1 MKIAVIGG
9 GSTYT
14 PELINGILEISKDI
28 KVDQVVLYDIPQATE
43 KLEILYQFSKRLV
56 KDRFELT
63 QTHQIE
69 KAVEGADYVIF
80 QFRVGQLKARQN
92 DEQIPLHYNLVGQ
105 ETTGIGGF
113 ACALR
118 TFPVV
123 EEYVKIVDK
132 YSKATI
138 INFTNPS
145 GHLTEFVL
153 NYLGF
158 ERFIGLCN
166 IPINL
171 LKMIS
176 QICGCEMEDIFV
188 KYYGLNHLTF
198 LEKIC
203 VKNQDVTQALL
214 EKVKLQLANIPSQE
228 FPQVV
233 LEALGLYPNSYL
245 KYYLMEKT
253 MVEKLKKEGTRAEK
267 VRQIE
272 SDLLEL
278 YKTASHIPPELSQR
292 GGSMYSTAAANL
304 IRDLTTSAG
313 ALHVVNTRN
322 NGAVSDLPNDYVL
335 EIPCFVKAGK
345 VFPVSLGK
353 ADQFALGMIHIVK
366 MYERLTIEAYFKRS
380 KALAMKAMLLHPLG
394 PDAEDVESLL
404 QEILKANEGFIELK

>member
-14 PELINGILEISKDI
+14 PELINGILEISKDV
-28 KVDQVVLYDIPQATE
+28 KVDQLVLYDIPQAKD

-56 KDRFELT
+56 ADRFELLKT
-63 QTHQIE
+63 QQIQE
-69 KAVEGADYVIF
+69 AVEGADYVIF

-92 DEQIPLHYNLVGQ
+92 DEEIPLQYNLIGQ
-105 ETTGIGGF
+105 ETTGMGGF

-145 GHLTEFVL
+145 GHVTEFVL

-176 QICGCEMEDIFV
+176 QICDCEMKDVFV

-198 LEKIC
+198 LEKVY
-203 VKNQDVTQALL
+203 VKDQEVTQTLMQ
-214 EKVKLQLANIPSQE
+214 KMKLQLANIPSQE
-228 FPQVV
+228 FPQAS
-233 LEALGLYPNSYL
+233 LEALGMYPNSYL
-245 KYYLMEKT
+245 KYYLMKKT
-253 MVEKLKKEGTRAEK
+253 MVEKLKKEGTRAER

-278 YKTASHIPPELSQR
+278 YRTVNHIPPELSQR

-304 IRDLTTSAG
+304 IRDLALSAG
-313 ALHVVNTRN
+313 TVHIVNTRN
-322 NGAVSDLPNDYVL
+322 NGAISDVPGDYVL
-335 EIPCFVKAGK
+335 EIPCLVKAGK

-353 ADQFALGMIHIVK
+353 ADQFALGMVHLIK
-366 MYERLTIEAYFKRS
+366 MYERLTIEAYLKRS

-394 PDAEDVESLL
+394 PGVEDVEGLL
-404 QEILKANEGFIELK
+404 QEILEANESFIELK